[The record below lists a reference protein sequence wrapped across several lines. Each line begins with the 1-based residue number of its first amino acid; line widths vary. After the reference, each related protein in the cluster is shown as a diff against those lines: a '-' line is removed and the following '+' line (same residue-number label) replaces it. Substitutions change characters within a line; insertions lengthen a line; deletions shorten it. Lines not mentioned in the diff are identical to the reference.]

1 MSRII
6 REFLQRQ
13 AALLAEDGP
22 QTAVSDYDFPLAVV
36 SHDFRGLMPTPG
48 DFIRRCTEANRHVQ
62 SRGVRHLV
70 LDLTAQEV
78 PRDRRF
84 RLWLRYTWLDADRRP
99 VAGMDAICH
108 CRDHGHR
115 LCVEM
120 VEYLAKWG
128 TAVAC
133 DTSVPPVA
141 ARAAR

>member
-6 REFLQRQ
+6 REFLLRQ
-13 AALLAEDGP
+13 GALLAEDGP

-36 SHDFRGLMPTPG
+36 SPDYRGLMPTPG
-48 DFIRRCTEANRHVQ
+48 DFIRRCAEANRHMQ
-62 SRGVRHLV
+62 GRGVRHLL
-70 LDLTAQEV
+70 LDLTAQEM
-78 PRDRRF
+78 PRNRRF
-84 RLWLRYTWLDADRRP
+84 RLWLRYTWLDDDRRP